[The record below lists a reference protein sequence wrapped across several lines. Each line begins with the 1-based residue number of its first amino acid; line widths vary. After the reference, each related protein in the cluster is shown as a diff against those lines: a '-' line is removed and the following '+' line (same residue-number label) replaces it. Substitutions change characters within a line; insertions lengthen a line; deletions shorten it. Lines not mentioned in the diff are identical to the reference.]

1 MLHIYSV
8 DRVTV
13 LMLSFNVLTCSSLI
27 QDKKRNGFSSDNSKD
42 SYMGA
47 DGIYKKIDVSP
58 PGMRGDDNNK
68 KTFVRHVCGLFL

>member
-1 MLHIYSV
+1 MLHIFGRSSYS
-8 DRVTV
+8 T
-13 LMLSFNVLTCSSLI
+13 SSEFQVLTCISLI

-58 PGMRGDDNNK
+58 PGMRGDDNK
-68 KTFVRHVCGLFL
+68 KTFVRHVRGLFL